1 MSLCVRPIESGIS
14 SLTCRAPNPLGPRQ
28 RRENDDCDVIV
39 GLYVDVCESI
49 LQSLHSRLPGGSSSV
64 GCFGHYALVE
74 RLIDLS
80 KKIEE
85 VIITLLWH
93 SLLLFRYDQVVIFV
107 IYIPVIDNTCL
118 KP

>member
-1 MSLCVRPIESGIS
+1 MYDISVLEAGRNVALCSSHRESGMS
-14 SLTCRAPNPLGPRQ
+14 SLPCRAPNPLGPRQ
-28 RRENDDCDVIV
+28 RHENDDCDVIV

-49 LQSLHSRLPGGSSSV
+49 
-64 GCFGHYALVE
+64 E

-93 SLLLFRYDQVVIFV
+93 SLLLLRYDQVVIFV
-107 IYIPVIDNTCL
+107 LYIPCL
-118 KP
+118 KS